1 MTLFIIYNMKSKLFR
16 FEEVQ
21 KKKKIWENSTT
32 FISNNVVHLWTTTSL
47 TKTGK
52 VN

>member
-21 KKKKIWENSTT
+21 KKKKNLGE
-32 FISNNVVHLWTTTSL
+32 FYDFHLQQRGAFVNYHL
-47 TKTGK
+47 TD
-52 VN
+52 